1 MYISQITLHN
11 FMRYEDVTV
20 NLSQGFNAIVGQTDA
35 GKSTILRALIWV
47 MYNRPLGTEMCR
59 VGSDETSVTVV
70 SNHEATVHTVQRLR
84 SKKRN
89 AYCLNGQWYDAVKND
104 VPLEVQE
111 ALGVHL
117 AELGPKVLEMLNVS
131 RQMDGPF
138 MLSGSGGDAAKILGN
153 LSGITQ
159 IDSGL
164 ASLRPDIQA
173 TNRNLETNDRLEKTY
188 AAASIEFGDLEE
200 ESELLRRAGVTLRSA
215 QELSQKLTQLTA
227 LKEAVTS
234 YTSTIKTIDTE
245 IAEAQRIGQLDSLA
259 KMAASLTGQLHK
271 YTSLLETIDLYNQ
284 QMVNYKSSLQ
294 RAQEALSEAQ
304 AQYRRTLHEAGTCP
318 TCGARQL

>member
-1 MYISQITLHN
+1 
-11 FMRYEDVTV
+11 
-20 NLSQGFNAIVGQTDA
+20 
-35 GKSTILRALIWV
+35 
-47 MYNRPLGTEMCR
+47 
-59 VGSDETSVTVV
+59 
-70 SNHEATVHTVQRLR
+70 
-84 SKKRN
+84 
-89 AYCLNGQWYDAVKND
+89 
-104 VPLEVQE
+104 
-111 ALGVHL
+111 
-117 AELGPKVLEMLNVS
+117 
-131 RQMDGPF
+131 MDGPF